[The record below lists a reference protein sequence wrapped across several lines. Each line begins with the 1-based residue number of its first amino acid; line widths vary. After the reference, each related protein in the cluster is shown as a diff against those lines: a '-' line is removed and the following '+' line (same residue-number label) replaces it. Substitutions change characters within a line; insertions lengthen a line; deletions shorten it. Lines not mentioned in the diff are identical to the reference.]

1 MGSKILILGVTFKE
15 NCPDIRNSKVAD
27 VYNELKEFGSE
38 VDVYDYEADPA
49 ELKEEY
55 GIHLIDEISDKYDG
69 ILLAVSHD
77 KFSMINIESLKKD
90 SNSIVYDLKGF
101 LPRNIV
107 DSRL

>member
-1 MGSKILILGVTFKE
+1 MKKLLLLSALVIFA
-15 NCPDIRNSKVAD
+15 CS
-27 VYNELKEFGSE
+27 
-38 VDVYDYEADPA
+38 
-49 ELKEEY
+49 
-55 GIHLIDEISDKYDG
+55 SDDSSDNNDDTTQLFLEKYDG

-77 KFSMINIESLKKD
+77 KFSLIDIKSLKKD